1 MLDTVRELMV
11 AKVNVEK
18 PGLTPLIDD
27 AKSCCVEVMMA
38 VSFDTVNELIV
49 AELMDAVWKVETV
62 AKGNF
67 KPLMLLT
74 EFS

>member
-11 AKVNVEK
+11 ANVNVEK

-27 AKSCCVEVMMA
+27 AKSCCVEA
-38 VSFDTVNELIV
+38 IFATTLEEVSELIV